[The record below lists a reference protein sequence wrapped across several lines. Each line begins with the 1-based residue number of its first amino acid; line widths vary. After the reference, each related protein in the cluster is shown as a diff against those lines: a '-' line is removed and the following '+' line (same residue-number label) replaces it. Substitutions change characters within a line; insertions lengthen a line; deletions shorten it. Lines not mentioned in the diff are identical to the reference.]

1 MIMQK
6 NKPSERGY
14 LTIETILSLSFFTLA
29 IMFVYMQVKIII
41 AENIMQNAVNNM
53 AKEVSSYVYILDKLG
68 MILDHSDDDNK
79 KVDALISDG
88 KGAIDNVVDFTNQL
102 FSGANGN
109 TDDMASSMSAF
120 VDALKS
126 SKETLISDINN
137 LDKNDLKNAGIAAG
151 ENAVKGLSNVAMS
164 NYFGERLNN
173 YLPMEKSKFCRQFF
187 IENDSSDGNKQISFH
202 LSRVFPTTDC
212 DSVLVAVTYKT
223 SSPIKFIDLG
233 RDICKYAYSGAW
245 VTSSKNQLKKGG

>member
-1 MIMQK
+1 MCKI
-6 NKPSERGY
+6 KPNERGY

-79 KVDALISDG
+79 DVNALISDG

-109 TDDMASSMSAF
+109 TDDMASSMTEF
-120 VDALKS
+120 IDALKS
-126 SKETLISDINN
+126 SKDTLVSDINN
-137 LDKNDLKNAGIAAG
+137 LDKEDLKNAGITAG
-151 ENAVKGLSNVAMS
+151 ENAVKGLANVALS

-187 IENDSSDGNKQISFH
+187 IENDGADQNKQISFH
-202 LSRVFPTTDC
+202 LSRVFPTNDC

-223 SSPIKFIDLG
+223 TSPVKFIDL
-233 RDICKYAYSGAW
+233 RRSICKYAYSGAW